1 METIGG
7 QKGGAMKSRTRV
19 SVQQTQRLTLTTGLA
34 NSIQILRADA
44 AGLTAHLEELAA
56 ENPQIVL
63 TRPQA
68 PEWLP
73 RWKSAFAIDGDR
85 PEQAAAAPSLV
96 SHVLGLI
103 DAMRLEPAEARIA
116 EALAGALEP
125 TGWLGSPPADIAR
138 QLGAALPA
146 VDAMLR
152 RLQDRAE
159 PTGLFARNLAE
170 CLRLQAADAGELDP
184 VMIAVLDRLD
194 LLAKGDLERI
204 AREAGAGVETEVGV
218 DQIRACLARIR
229 RYDPKPGAGFEPLSA
244 PLREPDL
251 IVQKTPAGW
260 IVSLNRSALPSI
272 TVAAGRAKGRA
283 EARALARMVEGRNAT
298 FLSVG
303 QEILQRQMAA
313 LDAGTGALEPM
324 TMAEIAGALGL
335 HESTVSRVVAG
346 AAVDTPRGT
355 WWLRMLFT
363 KAARTGGP
371 AAGALRDRLARLI
384 ADENPEAP
392 LSDDAL
398 AMALAAG
405 GAPIARRTVAKYRAM
420 LHLPPAHRR
429 RRRH

>member
-1 METIGG
+1 
-7 QKGGAMKSRTRV
+7 MKSRTRV
-19 SVQQTQRLTLTTGLA
+19 SVQQTQRLTLTTALA

-63 TRPQA
+63 TKPQVS
-68 PEWLP
+68 EWLP

-85 PEQAAAAPSLV
+85 PEQAAAAPSLL
-96 SHVLGLI
+96 SHVLGMI

-125 TGWLGSPPADIAR
+125 TGWLGSTPADIAR
-138 QLGAALPA
+138 PLAVAIPA
-146 VDAMLR
+146 VEAVLR
-152 RLQDRAE
+152 RLQDRVE
-159 PTGLFARNLAE
+159 PTGIFARNLAE

-184 VMIAVLDRLD
+184 LMIAVLDRLE
-194 LLAKGDLERI
+194 LLAKGDLDRI
-204 AREAGAGVETEVGV
+204 AREAGTEVDEV
-218 DQIRACLARIR
+218 RTRLARLR
-229 RYDPKPGAGFEPLSA
+229 GYDPKPGASFEPLSA

-251 IVQKTPAGW
+251 IAQKGPTGW
-260 IVSLNRSALPSI
+260 IISLNRSALPSI

-298 FLSVG
+298 LLSVG

-313 LDAGTGALEPM
+313 LEAGTGALEPM

-363 KAARTGGP
+363 KAAREGGP
-371 AAGALRDRLARLI
+371 SAAALRDRLARLV
-384 ADENPEAP
+384 ADETPEAP

-398 AMALAAG
+398 AKALAAG

>member
-1 METIGG
+1 
-7 QKGGAMKSRTRV
+7 MKSRTRV
-19 SVQQTQRLTLTTGLA
+19 TVQQTQRLTLTTALA

-63 TRPQA
+63 TKPQV

-125 TGWLGSPPADIAR
+125 TGWLGSTPAEIAR
-138 QLGAALPA
+138 QLGVAIPA
-146 VDAMLR
+146 VEAVLR

-184 VMIAVLDRLD
+184 LMIAVLDRLE
-194 LLAKGDLERI
+194 LLAKGDLDRI
-204 AREAGAGVETEVGV
+204 AREAGTEV
-218 DQIRACLARIR
+218 DEIRTRLARLR
-229 RYDPKPGAGFEPLSA
+229 GYDPKPGAGFEPLST

-251 IVQKTPAGW
+251 IAQKGRNGW

-298 FLSVG
+298 LLSVG

-313 LDAGTGALEPM
+313 LDEGIGRLEPM
-324 TMAEIAGALGL
+324 TMAEIAGALDL

-363 KAARTGGP
+363 KAAREGGP
-371 AAGALRDRLARLI
+371 SAGALRDRLARLV

-398 AMALAAG
+398 AAALAAG

-429 RRRH
+429 RRQH

>member
-1 METIGG
+1 
-7 QKGGAMKSRTRV
+7 MKSRTRV
-19 SVQQTQRLTLTTGLA
+19 SVQQTQRLTLTTALA

-44 AGLTAHLEELAA
+44 AGLTAHLEEMAA

-63 TRPQA
+63 TRPQV

-103 DAMRLEPAEARIA
+103 DAMRLDQGDARIA

-125 TGWLGSPPADIAR
+125 TGWLGSPLADIAR
-138 QLGAALPA
+138 PLGVGLPA
-146 VDAMLR
+146 VETMLR
-152 RLQDRAE
+152 RLQERVE

-184 VMIAVLDRLD
+184 VMRAVLDRLE

-204 AREAGAGVETEVGV
+204 AREAGAGIDAV
-218 DQIRACLARIR
+218 RACLGRIR
-229 RYDPKPGAGFEPLSA
+229 RYDPKPGTGFEPLSA

-251 IVQKTPAGW
+251 IAEKVPEGW

-283 EARALARMVEGRNAT
+283 EARALVRMVEGRNAT
-298 FLSVG
+298 LLSVG
-303 QEILQRQMAA
+303 QEILERQMAA
-313 LDAGTGALEPM
+313 LDAGIGALQPM

-363 KAARTGGP
+363 KAARKGGP
-371 AAGALRDRLARLI
+371 AAAALRDRLARLV

-405 GAPIARRTVAKYRAM
+405 GAPIARRTVAKYRTM

>member
-1 METIGG
+1 
-7 QKGGAMKSRTRV
+7 MKSRTRV
-19 SVQQTQRLTLTTGLA
+19 SVQQTQRLTLTTALA

-44 AGLTAHLEELAA
+44 AGLTAHLEEMAA

-63 TRPQA
+63 TRPQV
-68 PEWLP
+68 PDWLP

-103 DAMRLEPAEARIA
+103 DALRLDPTQARIA

-125 TGWLGSPPADIAR
+125 TGWLGSPLDDIAHS
-138 QLGAALPA
+138 LGVTLPA
-146 VDAMLR
+146 VEDMLH
-152 RLQDRAE
+152 RLQQRVE

-184 VMIAVLDRLD
+184 VMVAVLDRLE
-194 LLAKGDLERI
+194 LLARGDLGRI
-204 AREAGAGVETEVGV
+204 AREAGAEV
-218 DQIRACLARIR
+218 DEIRVRLGRIR
-229 RYDPKPGAGFEPLSA
+229 RYDPKPGTGFEPLSA

-251 IVQKTPAGW
+251 IAERTEAGW

-298 FLSVG
+298 LLSVG

-313 LDAGTGALEPM
+313 LEAGTGALEPM
-324 TMAEIAGALGL
+324 TMAEIAEVLGL
-335 HESTVSRVVAG
+335 HESTISRVVAG

-363 KAARTGGP
+363 RATREGGP
-371 AAGALRDRLARLI
+371 AAAALRDRLARLV
-384 ADENPEAP
+384 AAENPDAP

-398 AMALAAG
+398 AKALAAG

-420 LHLPPAHRR
+420 LHLPAAHRR
-429 RRRH
+429 RRQH